1 MKQIF
6 DGVYIKNRMILTE
19 NSCKGFRVYGEKLI
33 HEGKKEYRVW
43 DPFRSKLAAA
53 ISNGLKNLPITGNSS
68 VLYLGASSGTTPSHI
83 ADIAKTVYCVEV
95 SKRMMRELIEV
106 AERKKNMIPIL
117 ADASKPQ
124 EYSNKITSV
133 DFIYQD
139 VAQPNQADILMKNSV
154 LFNPRHSILAIKARS
169 INVVKNPKD
178 VFKEEVKKLSNYR
191 VVENIRLQ
199 PFHKDH
205 MLLSL
210 KYGL

>member
-1 MKQIF
+1 
-6 DGVYIKNRMILTE
+6 MILTE

-53 ISNGLKNLPITGNSS
+53 ISNGMKNLYITKNTS

-83 ADIAKTVYCVEV
+83 ADIAKTVYCVEI

-106 AERKKNMIPIL
+106 AKRKKNMIPIL
-117 ADASKPQ
+117 ADASKPEQ
-124 EYSNKITSV
+124 YSNKIASV

-139 VAQPNQADILMKNSV
+139 VAQPNQADILMKNST
-154 LFNPRHSILAIKARS
+154 LFNPSYSIIAIKARS
-169 INVVKNPKD
+169 INVAKNPKD
-178 VFKEEVKKLSNYR
+178 VFKEEIKKLSNYTII
-191 VVENIRLQ
+191 ENIRLQ

-210 KYGL
+210 KYT